1 MALVDLH
8 RKSGEAF
15 IALEAILMKQQR
27 FTQEFKDEAVRLVL
41 TSGRRQA
48 EVARD
53 LGLGVSTLD
62 RWLSQARGRVV
73 PVDGA
78 ETPEAELKRI
88 RRENA
93 VLRQEREILK
103 KATAFFASETNR

>member
-1 MALVDLH
+1 LDLH

-15 IALEAILMKQQR
+15 LALEAILMKQKR

-41 TSGRRQA
+41 TSGRRQT
-48 EVARD
+48 EIARD
-53 LGLGVSTLD
+53 LGLGHSTLERWISSARD
-62 RWLSQARGRVV
+62 RSV
-73 PVDGA
+73 PVAGG
-78 ETPEAELKRI
+78 ETSEEELKRL

-103 KATAFFASETNR
+103 KATAFFVSETNR

>member
-1 MALVDLH
+1 VDLL

-15 IALEAILMKQQR
+15 VALEAILMKQKR
-27 FTQEFKDEAVRLVL
+27 FTQEFKEEAVRLVL

-53 LGLGVSTLD
+53 LGLGHSTLD
-62 RWLSQARGRVV
+62 RWLSQAREHIV
-73 PVDGA
+73 PVVDG
-78 ETPEAELKRI
+78 ETPEAELKRL

>member
-1 MALVDLH
+1 
-8 RKSGEAF
+8 
-15 IALEAILMKQQR
+15 MKQKR
-27 FTQEFKDEAVRLVL
+27 FAQEFKDEAVRMVL

-62 RWLSQARGRVV
+62 RWLSQARGRTV
-73 PVDGA
+73 PVDGG
-78 ETPEAELKRI
+78 ETPEAELKRL

-103 KATAFFASETNR
+103 LEPDKKLLQWSNFPAEPTAFFVSETNR